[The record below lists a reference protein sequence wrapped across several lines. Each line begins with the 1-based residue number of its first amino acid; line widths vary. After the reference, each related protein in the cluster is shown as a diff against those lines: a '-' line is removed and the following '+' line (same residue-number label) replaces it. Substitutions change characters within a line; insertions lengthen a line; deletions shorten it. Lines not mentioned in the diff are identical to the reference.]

1 MQLNS
6 TPLSI
11 LPVIS
16 PTQPV
21 DPATRPCRVVV
32 IDDDR
37 AVGQAFAWALEDLN
51 CQVIAALHIADAL
64 AQMKRQDFVPDAV
77 IVDYHLDGETSGLR
91 VIHLIRRLFGPDIPG
106 VIITGDISVNELIEP
121 AAKNIQWLYKPV
133 GYSSLAAM
141 VSEFVS
147 AMNRSQVA
155 ADH

>member
-1 MQLNS
+1 MQLIS
-6 TPLSI
+6 LSLSI

-37 AVGQAFAWALEDLN
+37 EVGQAFAWALEDMN
-51 CQVIAALHIADAL
+51 CQVIAASHVAEAL
-64 AQMKRQDFVPDAV
+64 AQMKRQEFVPDAV
-77 IVDYHLDGETSGLR
+77 MVDYHLDGQTSGLR
-91 VIHLIRRLFGPDIPG
+91 AIHLIRRLFGPAIPG
-106 VIITGDISVNELIEP
+106 VIITGDISVNESIEP
-121 AAKNIQWLYKPV
+121 AAENIQWLYKPV

-147 AMNRSQVA
+147 AMNRSQA
-155 ADH
+155 AVDH